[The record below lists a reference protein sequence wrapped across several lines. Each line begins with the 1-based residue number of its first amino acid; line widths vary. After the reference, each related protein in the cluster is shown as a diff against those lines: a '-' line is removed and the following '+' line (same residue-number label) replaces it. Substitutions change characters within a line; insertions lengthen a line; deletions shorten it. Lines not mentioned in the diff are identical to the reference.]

1 MAYVGFWRAGA
12 GLAVIGGAVALAAF
26 GCTSS
31 SQAGAGATGPNAK
44 RSTAIEHEAC
54 DLKGRVE
61 ALDVTGDGKPDIQK
75 VYDGAR
81 EVCRITDL
89 NHDGHPDLYEYFDK
103 NGQLRRR
110 EYDFDDNGVVN
121 QIDIFENGKLSQ
133 RQLDTKNQ
141 GLLDT
146 WDTYDLA
153 TGKVAKRE
161 RDSTGDGRIDQWW
174 TYEADGRV
182 TIAVDKNGDGNPDP
196 EETMVLG
203 PDGKPVVDAAAPPP
217 VASASASVAPAPT
230 ATTPAPANTESPL
243 VISDAGVPG
252 KPQRGGAKR

>member
-1 MAYVGFWRAGA
+1 MAYVSFWRAGA
-12 GLAVIGGAVALAAF
+12 CLAVGGALVASGALAAF
-26 GCTSS
+26 GCSG
-31 SQAGAGATGPNAK
+31 SQTGPGAVGPNAK
-44 RSTAIEHEAC
+44 RSTVIEHEAC
-54 DLKGRVE
+54 DLKGKVE
-61 ALDVTGDGKPDIQK
+61 AIDVTGDGKPDIQK
-75 VYDGAR
+75 VYDGTR
-81 EVCRITDL
+81 EACRVTDL

-141 GLLDT
+141 GLIDT
-146 WDTYDLA
+146 WDTYDTT

-161 RDSTGDGRIDQWW
+161 RDSSGDGRIDQWW
-174 TYEADGRV
+174 TYEGDHV
-182 TIAVDKNGDGNPDP
+182 TIAVDRNGDGNPDP

-203 PDGKPVVDAAAPPP
+203 PDGKPIIEAGAPVPVATAPVDAGPP
-217 VASASASVAPAPT
+217 VISSPPPAPT
-230 ATTPAPANTESPL
+230 DSPL